1 MIKINI
7 ITCLSL
13 LTDIFFSWINSNSI
27 ELLGTALGIL
37 YIFLSIKQ
45 NIFTWPAGLL
55 SSLLYII
62 VFYQSG
68 FYADMGLQFYYV
80 FISIYGWYNW
90 LKGDREAPAR
100 KTEKSELPVKKLTK
114 KVIIQ
119 LTVAFVLIYI
129 VILFILLK
137 FTDSTV
143 PFMDT
148 LTTALSITA
157 TWMLAEKYI
166 EHWLIW
172 IFVDIV
178 SAGLYV
184 YKGLWPTVILFLIYT
199 VLAVAGYREWKKSLN
214 CFSNNYKILNR

>member
-1 MIKINI
+1 M
-7 ITCLSL
+7 SL